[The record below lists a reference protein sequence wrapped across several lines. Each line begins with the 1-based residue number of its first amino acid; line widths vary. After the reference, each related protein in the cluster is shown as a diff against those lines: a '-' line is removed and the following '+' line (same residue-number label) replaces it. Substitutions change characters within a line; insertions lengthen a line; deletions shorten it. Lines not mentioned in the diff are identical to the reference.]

1 MNPVDQSLVL
11 FVAVIL
17 CAFGVSY
24 FQSLSFFA
32 KALHVAAAS
41 GVLSIA
47 ALVFWEYFSKPG
59 RERRKRI
66 EKIREIPSDILAPK
80 QDYVFVGEDQD
91 LKTKIHLTD
100 SIRSR
105 HVHILGATG
114 SGKTESVVLNFLKQ
128 DVNRGLGAIILDA
141 KGDASFLEQL
151 EAWVPEDRRKVF
163 DLGNPKSLAYHPL
176 LSGTALESAQRL
188 FASMIWSEE
197 YYKSKAFSALQR
209 IFEAHFVIRGQN
221 PTLVEL
227 AEYLDTQE
235 SFAAIL
241 KCDKDQQKAAFKDYG
256 ELSGLIDQVRS
267 LCLGHL
273 KTILSPSD
281 GSSINLEDAAKGR
294 VIYFRLQSLMSSQLV
309 GTIGRLVINH
319 LSYMAGCAHR
329 ETRTIKAPFVPT
341 YLDEFATF
349 ACPEFADLIS
359 KARSAGFAL
368 HFSHQSIGD
377 LQEVSPAFL
386 GRITDNS
393 ATKIVLRI
401 NDPDSAEMMSRAF
414 GTSLYQKTTQRI
426 TNAKDIDRAEVLEEG
441 TQREAHQFRASPDLL
456 KTHPTGVGSVLI
468 AHGQETPHGASS
480 VFRVRFPRLPELTH
494 SSS

>member
-24 FQSLSFFA
+24 FQSLSFISKAIHTAGFA
-32 KALHVAAAS
+32 
-41 GVLSIA
+41 GVITIA
-47 ALVFWEYFSKPG
+47 GMVFWEFFSKPG
-59 RERRKRI
+59 RERRKRLK
-66 EKIREIPSDILAPK
+66 KIKEIPLEILTAQK
-80 QDYVFVGEDQD
+80 DGVLMGQDQD
-91 LKTKIHLTD
+91 LGVQVFLPD

-128 DVNRGLGAIILDA
+128 DVRRGLGSIILDA
-141 KGDASFLEQL
+141 KGDASFIRELRD
-151 EAWVPEDRRKVF
+151 WVPEDRLKVF
-163 DLGNPKSLAYHPL
+163 DLGSERSLTYDPL
-176 LSGTALESAQRL
+176 QSGSPLESAQRL
-188 FASMIWSEE
+188 FASLTWSEE

-209 IFEAHFVIRGQN
+209 IFEAHHRLRGTN
-221 PTLVEL
+221 PKLVEL
-227 AEYLDTQE
+227 AEYLETPDSYT
-235 SFAAIL
+235 AIL
-241 KCDKDQQKAAFKDYG
+241 SCDKDQLKGALKDYG

-267 LCLGHL
+267 LSLGHL
-273 KTILSPSD
+273 RKILSPTAESHI
-281 GSSINLEDAAKGR
+281 SLENAVQGQ
-294 VIYFRLQSLMSSQLV
+294 VFYFRLQSLMSSQLV
-309 GTIGRLVINH
+309 STVGRLIINH
-319 LSYMAGCAHR
+319 LSYLAGMAHR
-329 ETRTIKAPFVPT
+329 QTEQIKQVFVPT

-359 KARSAGFAL
+359 KARSAGYAL

-377 LQEVSPAFL
+377 LQEVSTGFM

-401 NDPDSAEMMSRAF
+401 NDPDSAELMSRAF
-414 GTSLYQKTTQRI
+414 GTALYQKTTQRI

-468 AHGQETPHGASS
+468 AHGRETPHGASS
-480 VFRVRFPRLPELTH
+480 VFRVRFPRLSKDSP
-494 SSS
+494 